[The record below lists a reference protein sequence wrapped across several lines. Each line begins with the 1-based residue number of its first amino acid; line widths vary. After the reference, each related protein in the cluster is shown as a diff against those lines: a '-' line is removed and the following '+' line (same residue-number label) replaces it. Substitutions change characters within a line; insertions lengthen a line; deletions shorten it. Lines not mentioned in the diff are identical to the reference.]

1 VLNKRNWFHRTLLS
15 YLPIFFIITSILF
28 LLFFLAFSQ
37 YIKTSTIKANQ
48 SINIQVTQSIEN
60 LLKPID
66 KLIIKEIMMNEN
78 INEFF
83 TELNSSYN
91 IYQTYRTLNNIIST
105 YPIVDSMYL
114 FRQSDQMVLTNNMYS
129 NTDQFVDRDFIL
141 TQLETEKII
150 SWTGKRVYRDPST
163 LSSHEVVSL
172 VRRVPIITG
181 EQGLFVVN
189 IRVDSIRQFT
199 KEMSNLK
206 INYVNI
212 VDAEEQLILSTEDG
226 NVNNKPVKY
235 LTQSNSSYL
244 DWEVQSGIKQKY
256 AFDFFSSFP
265 YIWVALG
272 LISIITG
279 SLYIV
284 YITKRNYKPIASIV
298 RHINEIF
305 MNKNSSLVRDN
316 LDEMH
321 VISTAIN
328 SLQEHSSKLQSR
340 FEEDQISMRRHY
352 FIELLEGTRQT
363 QASEWKSDLER
374 LALDFG
380 EFNRACIAV
389 LEIDKYQ
396 DFCSQ
401 YSENDQFLLKFV
413 LRSVVNEIAQEYKL
427 QIWTEYTSG
436 SHLGIIFFLDSK
448 RYPNNLEEIIEI
460 VCNKVIDWIINYL
473 KFTAT
478 IGIGEFS
485 DQISD
490 FPLLYEDAMEALKYK
505 SLFGNSRVIQSSDIP
520 SKPKPD
526 IFQHIQLIRSTVQ
539 RYKHGESDW
548 EAHYIELFH
557 HIRIGISSHEDVKSI
572 LHYLVYYLDREIME
586 LSDPIQNYWKTDS
599 INVLNDLLQQF
610 DTLEE
615 FIDQSKQVLRVGY
628 SEISKLREEG
638 SNHQLIHNVKEY
650 VKEHYSDPDLSL
662 NHLSD
667 KFNLSTR
674 YLSKLFKEEFGEK
687 FVDYLVNVRLEKAKQ
702 LLTET
707 QDSIQDIAI
716 KVGYNHAFSFIRMFK
731 NNEGMTPGDYRK

>member
-1 VLNKRNWFHRTLLS
+1 MHNKKNWFHRTLLS

-28 LLFFLAFSQ
+28 LLFFLAFSE

-48 SINIQVTQSIEN
+48 SFNVQVTQSVEN

-66 KLIIKEIMMNEN
+66 KLIIKEIMVDDN

-83 TELNSSYN
+83 VEQNSSYN
-91 IYQTYRTLNNIIST
+91 IYQTYRTLNNMIST
-105 YPIVDSMYL
+105 YPIIDSMYL
-114 FRQSDQMVLTNNMYS
+114 YRQSDQMVLTNNMYT
-129 NTDQFVDRDFIL
+129 NANQFVDRDFIL
-141 TQLETEKII
+141 TQLETQKIV
-150 SWTGKRVYRDPST
+150 SWTGKRVYKDPNT

-181 EQGLFVVN
+181 EQGLFIVN
-189 IRVDSIRQFT
+189 IRTESIRQFT
-199 KEMSNLK
+199 RSMSNLK
-206 INYVNI
+206 INYVDF
-212 VDAEEQLILSTEDG
+212 VDADEQLILSTEDG
-226 NVNNKPVKY
+226 SVNSTPVKH
-235 LTQSNSSYL
+235 LTHSHSSYL
-244 DWEVQSGIKQKY
+244 DWDVKSGIKQKY

-265 YIWVALG
+265 YIWVGLG
-272 LISIITG
+272 LISIIAG
-279 SLYIV
+279 SLFIV
-284 YITKRNYKPIASIV
+284 YITKRNYKPIESIV
-298 RHINEIF
+298 GHINEIF
-305 MNKNSSLVRDN
+305 VNKNNMIERDN

-328 SLQEHSSKLQSR
+328 SLQERSTELESR
-340 FEEDQISMRRHY
+340 FEEDRVSMRRHY

-374 LALDFG
+374 LALSYS
-380 EFNRACIAV
+380 FNRACVAV
-389 LEIDKYQ
+389 LEIDKYL
-396 DFCSQ
+396 DFCSH
-401 YSENDQFLLKFV
+401 YSERDQFLLKFV
-413 LRSVVNEIAQEYKL
+413 LRSVVNETAQEHKL
-427 QIWTEYTSG
+427 QVWNEYTTG
-436 SHLGIIFFLDSK
+436 SRLGIIFFTDSDQTNQK
-448 RYPNNLEEIIEI
+448 DVEELIEV
-460 VCNKVIDWIINYL
+460 VCNKVIDWIVTYL

-485 DQISD
+485 DHIGD
-490 FPLLYEDAMEALKYK
+490 LPLLYEDAMEALKYK
-505 SLFGNSRVIQSSDIP
+505 TVMGNSRVIHSSDMP

-526 IFQHIQLIRSTVQ
+526 IFQHIQLIRSMVQ

-548 EAHYIELFH
+548 ETHYLELFH
-557 HIRIGISSHEDVKSI
+557 HMRIGISSHEDVKNI

-586 LSDPIQNYWKTDS
+586 LSDPIQNYWKPECM
-599 INVLNDLLQQF
+599 IALNDLLQQF

-615 FIDQSKQVLRVGY
+615 FIEQSKQVLRAGY
-628 SEISKLREEG
+628 AEISKLREEG

-650 VKEHYSDPDLSL
+650 VKEHYADPDLSL

-687 FVDYLVNVRLEKAKQ
+687 FVDYLVSVRLEKAKQ

-707 QDSIQDIAI
+707 KDSIQDIAI

-731 NNEGMTPGDYRK
+731 NNEGITPGDYRK